1 MPADVQKKI
10 DAYFSRYP
18 SRTYPKGQILV
29 FGGEDPDHVYYLV
42 KGDVRSY
49 DISYKGDEI
58 VVNVFK
64 PGAFFPMSWA
74 INKKPNKYFFKTE
87 TEVMLHVAPPE
98 DAVDFIKANPD
109 VMLDLLSRLYSGV
122 DGILGRLVQLM
133 AGTAKQRL
141 MYELVIECDRSGT
154 GGKDG
159 RYDLGI
165 NEIDLAARSGLTRET
180 VNREMHKIKTENLV
194 DITKKGIV
202 VKDLG
207 ALKQKLGLEL

>member
-29 FGGEDPDHVYYLV
+29 FGGEDPEHVYYLV
-42 KGDVRSY
+42 KGNVRSY
-49 DISYKGDEI
+49 DISYKGDEVI
-58 VVNVFK
+58 VNIFK

-87 TEVMLHVAPPE
+87 TEVTLHVAPPE

-109 VMLDLLSRLYSGV
+109 VMLDLLSRLYNGI
-122 DGILGRLVQLM
+122 DGILGRLVRLM
-133 AGTAKQRL
+133 SGTAKQRL
-141 MYELVIECDRSGT
+141 MYELVIECDRSGKL
-154 GGKDG
+154 GKSG
-159 RYDLGI
+159 NYELEI
-165 NEIDLAARSGLTRET
+165 SEIDIAARSGLTRET

-202 VKDLG
+202 VKNLG
-207 ALKQKLGLEL
+207 VLKQKLGLEL